1 MSYARGTAW
10 SVIVLGLAAGC
21 TEGRLAPPVTNTPRA
36 TAAMTLVLPPSLE
49 PTATQTATPQPS
61 PTPTPDCPSR
71 AGRVEEG
78 AYPGVVTGE
87 ALPFRI
93 YLPPC
98 FPQPERRYPVLFLLH
113 GKPREAADWEAMGV
127 VQVAQDGIEAGAWPP
142 FLIVMPLVPEPLFSW
157 TDGGPGSYE
166 QELSEGLVAFIEH
179 VWPTDARPEGRAL
192 AGISRGGVWAL
203 EVGFRRPDL
212 FDTVIALS
220 PALVV
225 NSPRPAFDPM
235 LLPVGASRLPAS
247 ILLMAGDRDYTR
259 PDTERLVML
268 LEQEGRMVRLE
279 ILPGGHIEATW
290 TPALPLVLEFVSAAW
305 SSGE

>member
-21 TEGRLAPPVTNTPRA
+21 TTGRPAPRLTNTPQA
-36 TAAMTLVLPPSLE
+36 TAAMTPVLSPSAE
-49 PTATQTATPQPS
+49 PTATQSATPQPS
-61 PTPTPDCPSR
+61 PTATADCLRQS
-71 AGRVEEG
+71 GRVEEG
-78 AYPGVVTGE
+78 SYPGVVTRE
-87 ALPFRI
+87 ELPFRV

-98 FPQPERRYPVLFLLH
+98 FPQPGTRYPVLFLLH
-113 GKPREAADWEAMGV
+113 GKPLEAADWEAMGV
-127 VQVAQDGIEAGAWPP
+127 VEVAQDGIEAGVWPP
-142 FLIVMPLVPEPLFSW
+142 FLIVMPLAPEPMFSW

-166 QELSEGLVAFIEH
+166 QELSEGLVAFIDQG
-179 VWPTDARPEGRAL
+179 WPTDARADGRAL

-203 EVGFRRPDL
+203 EIGFRRPDL

-220 PALVV
+220 PALIV
-225 NSPRPAFDPM
+225 NAPRPAFDPL

-247 ILLMAGDRDYTR
+247 ILLVAGDRDYAR

-268 LEQEGRMVRLE
+268 LEQEGKAVRLE

-290 TPALPLVLEFVSAAW
+290 LPGLPLVLEFASAAW